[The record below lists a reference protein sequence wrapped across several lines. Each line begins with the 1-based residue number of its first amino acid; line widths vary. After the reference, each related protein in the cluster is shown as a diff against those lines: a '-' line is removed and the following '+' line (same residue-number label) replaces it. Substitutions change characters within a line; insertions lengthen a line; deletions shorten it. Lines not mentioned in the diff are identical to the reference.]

1 MQTLSFRC
9 FSCCS
14 TLPKFHFLVQELIVI
29 PPDGIVCVATH
40 VEGDAFVIPAWK
52 LKPAD

>member
-9 FSCCS
+9 FPAVRHCKNSI
-14 TLPKFHFLVQELIVI
+14 LVQELIVI
-29 PPDGIVCVATH
+29 PPDGIVCVAAN